1 MALAVINKCSA
12 IINRL
17 PAIIMVAI
25 IDMALAII
33 DMASAIVNM
42 LTVIHAM
49 ATAININIDINT
61 RRFCFFPPSGT
72 GPAAGSGIL
81 GSGSLSA
88 GICAKTLRSSRGINV
103 CVSRCRASVL
113 RWYPALA
120 LILVAHIKRLNRLRR
135 RFVNKLRKTAAG

>member
-12 IINRL
+12 IIDRL

-42 LTVIHAM
+42 LTVIHATV
-49 ATAININIDINT
+49 TAININIDINT

-72 GPAAGSGIL
+72 GPAAGPEFR
-81 GSGSLSA
+81 SGSLSA
-88 GICAKTLRSSRGINV
+88 GICAKTLRSSRG
-103 CVSRCRASVL
+103 STFAFQGAGLPVL

-120 LILVAHIKRLNRLRR
+120 LIFGGTYQAPQLPSPPLCQQ
-135 RFVNKLRKTAAG
+135 AA

>member
-1 MALAVINKCSA
+1 MFG

-49 ATAININIDINT
+49 VTAININIDINT
-61 RRFCFFPPSGT
+61 RRFCFFPT
-72 GPAAGSGIL
+72 I
-81 GSGSLSA
+81 
-88 GICAKTLRSSRGINV
+88 RYWSSRRFRNFRVRQFI
-103 CVSRCRASVL
+103 CRNL
-113 RWYPALA
+113 CKN
-120 LILVAHIKRLNRLRR
+120 I
-135 RFVNKLRKTAAG
+135 T